1 MITILFVILGLLIC
15 VVALLGYLAYLGMCI
30 NNVLLNMGYD
40 VSDLAPR
47 IRAVLPGLELAEA
60 KECLSRFFEKLSRD
74 IEEIKGHSN
83 NICDFK
89 NTGERPSPPYRQGG
103 DG

>member
-1 MITILFVILGLLIC
+1 MIAILFVILGLLIC

-40 VSDLAPR
+40 IFDLAPR
-47 IRAVLPGLELAEA
+47 IRAFLPGLELVEA

-74 IEEIKGHSN
+74 IEDIKKGHN
-83 NICDFK
+83 
-89 NTGERPSPPYRQGG
+89 
-103 DG
+103 